1 MKKEEN
7 PKRVTKVFNLIKL
20 STTMKTIL
28 KTTLV
33 VMMATILI
41 GCQKIEQDNTDKGR
55 TEQQGS
61 KDTNNGN
68 KTDKNDKGNK
78 PDDQQRVKPNPTPS
92 FATGWVPV
100 KKNSKYAGNVPIR
113 FDRA

>member
-1 MKKEEN
+1 MITSN
-7 PKRVTKVFNLIKL
+7 
-20 STTMKTIL
+20 
-28 KTTLV
+28 
-33 VMMATILI
+33 LI

-68 KTDKNDKGNK
+68 KADKNDKDNK

-113 FDRA
+113 FDRAQETKMRLEGFPYDRKERLDYI